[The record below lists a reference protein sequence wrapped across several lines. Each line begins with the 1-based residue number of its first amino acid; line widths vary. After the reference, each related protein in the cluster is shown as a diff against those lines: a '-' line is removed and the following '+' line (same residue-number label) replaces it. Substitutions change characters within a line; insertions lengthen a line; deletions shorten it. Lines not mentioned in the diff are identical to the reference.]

1 MSPKVVT
8 IYLLPHAKLMI
19 FEAERLIM
27 KKMNWRPY
35 LLNQPSHPWVGLT
48 KVFEEGG
55 GCVKRVEEVSSE
67 WHQRGQVSPESP
79 TVILRVLPLRPVQ
92 TMFKK

>member
-1 MSPKVVT
+1 
-8 IYLLPHAKLMI
+8 
-19 FEAERLIM
+19 
-27 KKMNWRPY
+27 MNWRPY
-35 LLNQPSHPWVGLT
+35 LLNKSSHSLVGLA

-55 GCVKRVEEVSSE
+55 GCVERVEEVPSE

-92 TMFKK
+92 TMFRK